1 MYNRC
6 HAIMPYLQE
15 PKQNRA
21 GSGAY
26 KSVNK
31 IRVLPLYYPN
41 PIILMLTEPEL
52 PVKVAEAHFVVLP
65 AAHEVLLGL
74 DVVADLED
82 DPAAAL
88 GLEIAVDS
96 PGALRQVRGV
106 NEVHARLAG
115 ALRRLNV
122 VARESDM
129 VGS

>member
-1 MYNRC
+1 MIFKTSRIDYSFEFVPRLWFALLA
-6 HAIMPYLQE
+6 H
-15 PKQNRA
+15 
-21 GSGAY
+21 G
-26 KSVNK
+26 
-31 IRVLPLYYPN
+31 VLLL
-41 PIILMLTEPEL
+41 ILTEPKFSIEI
-52 PVKVAEAHFVVLP
+52 PETDFVVLP
-65 AAHEVLLGL
+65 APHKVFLGL